1 MTKTII
7 ITETVPIKLPIKSM
21 NSKDL
26 LGIKV
31 WQISII
37 IDKKIK
43 NNARFHKTTLALINP
58 NIDVVKKAK

>member
-7 ITETVPIKLPIKSM
+7 IAETAPIKLPIKSM

-31 WQISII
+31 WQNSKI

-43 NNARFHKTTLALINP
+43 NDARFHKTTLSLINP